1 MAVTEVNLAW
11 LLDWLESS
19 FKKQFTYD
27 EQAHQIRVVM
37 PKNAEES
44 DIMDDGMIG
53 SWLVEH
59 DFEVSLERGDW
70 EYMTNTTALNRRAAT
85 YQKGH
90 KAYLRNRIIMTITW

>member
-19 FKKQFTYD
+19 YKKQFTYD
-27 EQAHQIRVVM
+27 EQARRIRVVM
-37 PKNAEES
+37 PKNIEES

-59 DFEVSLERGDW
+59 GFEVSFEKGDW
-70 EYMTNTTALNRRAAT
+70 EYTTNPTVINSRGM
-85 YQKGH
+85 YSQKGH
-90 KAYLRNRIIMTITW
+90 KAYLRNRVIMTITW